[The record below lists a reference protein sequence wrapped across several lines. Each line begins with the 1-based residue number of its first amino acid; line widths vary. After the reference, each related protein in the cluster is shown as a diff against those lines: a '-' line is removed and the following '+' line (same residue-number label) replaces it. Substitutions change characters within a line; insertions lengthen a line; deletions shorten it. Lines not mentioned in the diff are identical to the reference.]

1 MFLEKIMTV
10 IRQLKFQTE
19 SGQTLVE
26 YGLII
31 GLVAIA
37 AIVGISLVAD
47 SVGSLW
53 GGNAE
58 DIGAAIAKVLGL

>member
-1 MFLEKIMTV
+1 MLFEKVTTAL
-10 IRQLKFQTE
+10 RRLKLLTE

-47 SVGSLW
+47 QVGSLW

-58 DIGAAIAKVLGL
+58 DIGTAIADVLGL

>member
-1 MFLEKIMTV
+1 MFIEKVMTV
-10 IRQLKFQTE
+10 SRRLISGTE

-47 SVGSLW
+47 QVGSLW

-58 DIGAAIAKVLGL
+58 SIGDAIGKVLGI